1 MSLLIKAL
9 KKAEKRHQEAT
20 AHAIEQ
26 VSADPTMNA
35 AAEAASQ
42 KVKPSMQHEM
52 TAPIAKAANAVSSA
66 IPELA
71 APDAWRVDAAPAL
84 ASVSE
89 SPVITEGSFA
99 AMSLSLSPGDT
110 AEPVAL
116 APGSDTPLQA
126 PVEMAPTAPLA
137 QAAAPLSTPAPQ
149 VAPGSVPISQPI
161 EVAAAAK
168 AQAPAPAKP
177 AGSKTVKG
185 AQLSGM
191 AVPGWMQSRWVRI
204 GAVGSIAVAAAGG
217 WLAWQMMAPGSGV
230 TAQQALTPPMTMP
243 PLGEVTPPK
252 AAEKTEGGAGAVK
265 GSPRVPRLQAS
276 EGESGARPVLRSG
289 TGPAIRG
296 GGARELAS
304 GDTSAK
310 VGPSLAMLSPS
321 DSAGSGL
328 PRLGSAAGSALE
340 PKVELSAQPR
350 SAPPTAPAASGP
362 GASNSGPRLI
372 RQDNGEKVARL
383 LDQAFAS
390 LSKQDRR
397 TARQLYEQALE
408 LDRLNVDAIVG
419 LASISARDGDAA
431 TAERLYS
438 RVLEL
443 DPNDAAARAGL
454 SSLRLSADP
463 AGQESQLR
471 HLLASDPA
479 QPALQFALG
488 NSLSMQGRWTDA
500 QQAYFQAFSGD
511 TLNPDYAFNLAIA
524 LERVRQPALA
534 ASYYRKALE
543 LAQKRPARFN
553 ADQARS
559 RLTVIDK
566 GLQPQAAAVI
576 APGEAP
582 PKD

>member
-35 AAEAASQ
+35 AADAASQ
-42 KVKPSMQHEM
+42 KVKPSMQHDM
-52 TAPIAKAANAVSSA
+52 TAPIAKAANAGASA

-71 APDAWRVDAAPAL
+71 APDAWRIDAAPTKP
-84 ASVSE
+84 SVSE

-110 AEPVAL
+110 ADAVAV
-116 APGSDTPLQA
+116 APSSAMPLQA
-126 PVEMAPTAPLA
+126 PVDMAPIV
-137 QAAAPLSTPAPQ
+137 QAAAPVSPPAPQ
-149 VAPGSVPISQPI
+149 VAPASVPISQPI

-168 AQAPAPAKP
+168 AQAPAPSKA
-177 AGSKTVKG
+177 AGSKTIKG

-204 GAVGSIAVAAAGG
+204 GAVASIAVAAAGG
-217 WLAWQMMAPGSGV
+217 WLAWQMMAPGSGS
-230 TAQQALTPPMTMP
+230 TTQQALTPPMTMP
-243 PLGEVTPPK
+243 PLGEATPPK
-252 AAEKTEGGAGAVK
+252 TAEKSDGRSGALK
-265 GSPRVPRLQAS
+265 GSPRASRLQAA
-276 EGESGARPVLRSG
+276 EGESGARSSLRSS
-289 TGPAIRG
+289 TGSAIRG
-296 GGARELAS
+296 TSARELAS

-321 DSAGSGL
+321 ESSGSGL

-340 PKVELSAQPR
+340 PKVELSGQPR
-350 SAPPTAPAASGP
+350 SAPTSAPTTASP
-362 GASNSGPRLI
+362 GATGSGPRLI
-372 RQDNGEKVARL
+372 RQDNAEKVSRL

-408 LDRLNVDAIVG
+408 LDRLSVDAIVG

-511 TLNPDYAFNLAIA
+511 TQNPDYAFNLAIA
-524 LERVRQPALA
+524 LERVRQPSLA
-534 ASYYRKALE
+534 ATYYRKALE

-559 RLTVIDK
+559 RLAVIDK